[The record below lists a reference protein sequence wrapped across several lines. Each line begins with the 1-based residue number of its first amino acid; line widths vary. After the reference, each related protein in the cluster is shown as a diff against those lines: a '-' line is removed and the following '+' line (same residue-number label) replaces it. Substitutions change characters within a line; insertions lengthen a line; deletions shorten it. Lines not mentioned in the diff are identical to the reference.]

1 LFASF
6 KDIVFGNIVLS
17 VVLILAIS
25 MCSRQPI
32 INFTQQ
38 VDFRSSDNRNISSN
52 TQNLE
57 IQSIES
63 SASTI
68 VQQQQDNY
76 GTSDAQQQDN
86 WNTREVQEQ
95 TTEDGQI
102 TPNNSKTKDE
112 QDGQKTGDGQTKVKP
127 SKTARSRRRSV

>member
-1 LFASF
+1 M
-6 KDIVFGNIVLS
+6 
-17 VVLILAIS
+17 VLILAIS

-63 SASTI
+63 SASTF